1 MVDNYQDRD
10 LDKLEFPENIRKRP
24 GMYMGDTQDGSALH
38 HMVYEVLDN
47 SVDEFLEGHCKNIW
61 VTLHS
66 STDIRIRDDGRGIPT
81 SFNEKEKKTNLELA
95 LEDLHA
101 GGKFSGE
108 NYKRSGG
115 LHGVGI
121 KAVNALS
128 SHVVVRV
135 YKDTEVVTVGYAF
148 GKQNYPVTKEVNKSG
163 YKRGTAFS
171 FTPDDTI
178 FTNITTFDPKTIIQR
193 LKQTA
198 YLNSGLKIIYEDST
212 GIQEFYFE
220 NGLLNFIQDI
230 DKSKAI
236 ADPILVVDS
245 VPEVDLKLALKWNDT
260 TSELF
265 QCFTNNTYQRD
276 GGTHLTA
283 VRTSLTKVLLPFF
296 KEDKIEVISDD
307 IRDGLTYIIS
317 IYISE
322 PKFNSQTK
330 DKLVNSDI
338 SSPLN
343 SLIQENLKKFFEK
356 NKFQTQ
362 KILDKIRLNAKAREA
377 SRKAK
382 ENVVKSGSN
391 IATGKLKECSE
402 TDPRLIE
409 LILVEGDSAGGTA
422 KMARNRK
429 FQAILPLRGKILNV
443 EKASSEKVQASKE
456 INILKSV
463 IGDFPNYNYHKVII
477 LTDADVDGSHISTL
491 LLTLFYRR
499 MPDLIEQGYVYMGR
513 PPLSKAMVGKKANY
527 LLNEKALSDFQK
539 SHKVTKLSRF
549 KGLGEMNPEELW
561 DTTLNPVTRTL
572 ARVTITD
579 ALAAEDVFR
588 MIMSSEVEPRKN
600 FIIESDRWKN
610 LQLDI

>member
-1 MVDNYQDRD
+1 MSDYGD
-10 LDKLEFPENIRKRP
+10 LVKLNFPDNIRKRP
-24 GMYMGDTQDGSALH
+24 GMFLGDTQDGSALH

-47 SVDEFLEGHCKNIW
+47 SVDEFLEGHCTNIW
-61 VTLHS
+61 VTLHNNEIHIK
-66 STDIRIRDDGRGIPT
+66 DNGRGIPT

-95 LEDLHA
+95 LEDLSA
-101 GGKFSGE
+101 GGKFSAE

-115 LHGVGI
+115 LHGIGI

-128 SHVVVRV
+128 TYIKVKV
-135 YKDTEVVTVGYAF
+135 YKNSEIVTVGYAR
-148 GKQNYPVTKEVNKSG
+148 GKQTNPVTKELNKSDF
-163 YKRGTAFS
+163 KRGTSFS
-171 FTPDDTI
+171 FSPDPEI
-178 FTNITTFDPKTIIQR
+178 FTNVTTFDPKTIIQR

-245 VPEVDLKLALKWNDT
+245 VPEVDMKLALKWNET

-283 VRTSLTKVLLPFF
+283 VRASLTKVLLPFF
-296 KEDKIEVISDD
+296 KDDKIEVISDD

-356 NKFQTQ
+356 NKFQTS

-377 SRKAK
+377 SRRAK
-382 ENVVKSGSN
+382 ENVVKSSSN

-402 TDPRLIE
+402 TDPRLTE

-477 LTDADVDGSHISTL
+477 LTDADVDGSHIRTL
-491 LLTLFYRR
+491 LLTLFYRH
-499 MPDLIEQGYVYMGR
+499 MPDLIEQGFVYVGK
-513 PPLSKAMVGKKANY
+513 PPLFKLMVGKKAHY
-527 LLNEKALSDFQK
+527 VLNERAEVEFKRT
-539 SHKVTKLSRF
+539 HKVTKTSRF

-561 DTTLNPVTRTL
+561 ETTLNPLTRSL
-572 ARVTITD
+572 ARITITD
-579 ALAAEDVFR
+579 VLEAENCFNVL
-588 MIMSSEVEPRKN
+588 MGKEVEPRKE
-600 FIIESDRWKN
+600 FITNSEYWNNIPRID
-610 LQLDI
+610 

>member
-1 MVDNYQDRD
+1 MSDYGD
-10 LDKLEFPENIRKRP
+10 LIKLNFPDNIRKRP
-24 GMYMGDTQDGSALH
+24 GMFLGDTQDGSALH

-47 SVDEFLEGHCKNIW
+47 SVDEFLEGHCTNIW
-61 VTLHS
+61 VTLHNNEIHIK
-66 STDIRIRDDGRGIPT
+66 DNGRGIPT

-95 LEDLHA
+95 LEDLSA
-101 GGKFSGE
+101 GGKFSAE

-115 LHGVGI
+115 LHGIGI

-128 SHVVVRV
+128 TYIKVKV
-135 YKDTEVVTVGYAF
+135 YKNSEIVTVGYAR
-148 GKQNYPVTKEVNKSG
+148 GKQTNPVTKEINNSDF
-163 YKRGTAFS
+163 KRGTSFS
-171 FTPDDTI
+171 FSPDPEI
-178 FTNITTFDPKTIIQR
+178 FTNVTTFDSKTIIQR

-198 YLNSGLKIIYEDST
+198 YLNSGLKIVYEDST

-245 VPEVDLKLALKWNDT
+245 VPEVDMKLALKWNET

-265 QCFTNNTYQRD
+265 QCFTNNTFQRD

-296 KEDKIEVISDD
+296 KDDKIEVISDD

-356 NKFQTQ
+356 NKFQTS

-377 SRKAK
+377 SRRAK
-382 ENVVKSGSN
+382 ENVVKSSSN

-402 TDPRLIE
+402 TDPRLTE

-429 FQAILPLRGKILNV
+429 FQAILPLRGKILNTF
-443 EKASSEKVQASKE
+443 KASAEKIQASKE
-456 INILKSV
+456 INLLKAV

-477 LTDADVDGSHISTL
+477 LTDADSDGQHIATL
-491 LLTLFYRR
+491 LLTLFYRH

-513 PPLSKAMVGKKANY
+513 PPLYKVTIGKKDIY
-527 LLNEKALSDFQK
+527 LRNDSDLNQLRKTSK
-539 SHKVTKLSRF
+539 INKIGRF
-549 KGLGEMNPEELW
+549 KGLGEMQPEELW
-561 DTTLNPVTRTL
+561 ETTLNPNTRSL
-572 ARVTITD
+572 NRVVLTD
-579 ALAAEDVFR
+579 YLAAESTFELL
-588 MIMSSEVEPRKN
+588 MSKDVEPRKD
-600 FIIESDRWKN
+600 FIINSDKWKN
-610 LQLDI
+610 L

>member
-1 MVDNYQDRD
+1 MSDYGD
-10 LDKLEFPENIRKRP
+10 LVKLNFPDNIRKRP
-24 GMYMGDTQDGSALH
+24 GMFLGDTQDGSALH

-47 SVDEFLEGHCKNIW
+47 SVDEFLEGHCTNIW
-61 VTLHS
+61 VTLHNNEIHIK
-66 STDIRIRDDGRGIPT
+66 DNGRGIPT

-95 LEDLHA
+95 LEDLSA
-101 GGKFSGE
+101 GGKFSAE

-115 LHGVGI
+115 LHGIGI

-128 SHVVVRV
+128 TYIKVKV
-135 YKDTEVVTVGYAF
+135 YKNSEIVTVGYAR
-148 GKQNYPVTKEVNKSG
+148 GKQTNPVTKELNKSDF
-163 YKRGTAFS
+163 KRGTSFS
-171 FTPDDTI
+171 FSPDPEI
-178 FTNITTFDPKTIIQR
+178 FTNVTTFDPKTIIQR

-212 GIQEFYFE
+212 GTQEFYFE

-245 VPEVDLKLALKWNDT
+245 VPEVDMKLALKWNET

-283 VRTSLTKVLLPFF
+283 VRASLTKVLLPFF
-296 KEDKIEVISDD
+296 KDDKIEVISDD

-356 NKFQTQ
+356 NKFQTS

-377 SRKAK
+377 SRRAK
-382 ENVVKSGSN
+382 ENVVKSSSN

-402 TDPRLIE
+402 TDPRLTE

-477 LTDADVDGSHISTL
+477 LTDADVDGSHIRTL
-491 LLTLFYRR
+491 LLTLFYRH
-499 MPDLIEQGYVYMGR
+499 MPDLIEQGFVYVGK
-513 PPLSKAMVGKKANY
+513 PPLFKLMVGKKAHY
-527 LLNEKALSDFQK
+527 VLNERAEVEFKRT
-539 SHKVTKLSRF
+539 HKVTKTSRF

-561 DTTLNPVTRTL
+561 ETTLNPLTRSL
-572 ARVTITD
+572 ARITITD
-579 ALAAEDVFR
+579 VLEAENCFNVL
-588 MIMSSEVEPRKN
+588 MGKEVEPRKE
-600 FIIESDRWKN
+600 FITNSEYWNNIPRID
-610 LQLDI
+610 